1 MKLRIKRGCESDS
14 SENFDCSDCFE
25 TLPPFSQSEG
35 IFFIIQKNACKG
47 SDFLGNKQ
55 INQLF
60 YTKVCVNGKK
70 VVPLRAFTKN
80 TTLSV

>member
-1 MKLRIKRGCESDS
+1 MNLIPLKILIALIASIHSRLSLKAKAY
-14 SENFDCSDCFE
+14 
-25 TLPPFSQSEG
+25 
-35 IFFIIQKNACKG
+35 FFIIQKNACKG

>member
-1 MKLRIKRGCESDS
+1 MNLIPLKILIALIASKPSAFLSKRRH
-14 SENFDCSDCFE
+14 
-25 TLPPFSQSEG
+25 
-35 IFFIIQKNACKG
+35 IFYHSKKNACKG